1 MLSLQSLQ
9 REGRS
14 AEVDAVTDEPFL
26 VVPCG
31 IFFLLFFF
39 FSFLRPRN
47 EVSDRVQFYRGFVM
61 SAVSSLFSPP
71 TFFLP
76 CCNRNSLTLSGGD
89 ELPPFEGYIP
99 SSLIFFFFFKW

>member
-39 FSFLRPRN
+39 FL
-47 EVSDRVQFYRGFVM
+47 
-61 SAVSSLFSPP
+61 
-71 TFFLP
+71 
-76 CCNRNSLTLSGGD
+76 LSKTK
-89 ELPPFEGYIP
+89 E
-99 SSLIFFFFFKW
+99 

>member
-39 FSFLRPRN
+39 FSPFQDQGMR
-47 EVSDRVQFYRGFVM
+47 F
-61 SAVSSLFSPP
+61 P
-71 TFFLP
+71 TVYSFTVAL
-76 CCNRNSLTLSGGD
+76 
-89 ELPPFEGYIP
+89 
-99 SSLIFFFFFKW
+99 